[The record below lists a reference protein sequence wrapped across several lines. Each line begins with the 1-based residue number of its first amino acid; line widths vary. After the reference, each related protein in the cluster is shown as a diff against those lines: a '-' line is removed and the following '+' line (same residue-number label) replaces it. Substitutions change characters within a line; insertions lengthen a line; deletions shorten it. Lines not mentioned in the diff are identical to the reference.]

1 MPSRRRP
8 VLLALPAALVLV
20 LLAVAPSPSAA
31 SSAPAPSTA
40 AAPAES
46 PSTYR
51 VDGVATRE
59 ARSAV
64 ARTGAAIEQVGAS
77 SVVVRALPSEA
88 AAIRALGYA
97 TSAIVTRDFP
107 LADRGFHTYAETVAE
122 IDAAVAAHP
131 SIVQKLTVGQSYEG
145 RELWAVKISDHVADD
160 EAEPEVLYDSLHH
173 AREHLTTEEAI
184 AILHTYVDGYGSDP
198 RVTAVV
204 DSREIWVL
212 FQVNPDG
219 GEYDVATGSYRF
231 WRKNRQPT
239 PGSTAIG
246 TDLNRNYGYRWG
258 CCGGSS
264 AQPGS
269 ETFRGPS
276 AFSAPETA
284 AYRDFVDG
292 RVVDGVQQL
301 RTNISFHTYGELV
314 LWPYGYT
321 FADVPSD
328 MEPDDHATFVAMAR
342 AMAATTCRA
351 TGGGCYTA
359 EQASDLYITD
369 GTSDDWLYGAH
380 RVFTITTEMFP
391 TGGEGFYPDDEDI
404 APQTARVRDMVLY
417 AAEQADCP
425 YRAAGLSTQHCPRVR
440 DVAPRRG
447 APGATV
453 TITGRG
459 FTGAV
464 GVAFDGVPAM
474 SFTVV
479 DDATITA
486 VVPAGARSGL
496 VTVDLARGSGAGPRP
511 FRVTAAAGASAA
523 A

>member
-1 MPSRRRP
+1 MNSRRIR
-8 VLLALPAALVLV
+8 LAVPAA
-20 LLAVAPSPSAA
+20 LLAVALSAGPGAAPS
-31 SSAPAPSTA
+31 SSAPAAAGTATA
-40 AAPAES
+40 AS

-51 VDGVATRE
+51 VDGVSTRE
-59 ARSAV
+59 ARTAV

-77 SVVVRALPSEA
+77 SVVVRALPAEA
-88 AAIRALGYA
+88 SAIRALAYA
-97 TSAIVTRDFP
+97 TTSVSQRDFP
-107 LADRGFHTYAETVAE
+107 AVDSGFHTYAEMVAE

-131 SIVQKLTVGQSYEG
+131 GIVQKLSVGQSYEG
-145 RELWAVKISDHVADD
+145 RQMWAVKISDHVATD

-173 AREHLTTEEAI
+173 AREHLTVEEAL
-184 AILHTYVDGYGSDP
+184 AILHTYADGYGTDA
-198 RVTAVV
+198 RVTSIV

-239 PGSTAIG
+239 PGSSAVG

-264 AQPGS
+264 GTPSS
-269 ETFRGPS
+269 ETYRGPS

-292 RVVDGVQQL
+292 RVVGGVQQL

-314 LWPYGYT
+314 LYPYGYT
-321 FADVPSD
+321 FADVPAD
-328 MEPDDHATFVAMAR
+328 MEPDDHAAFVAMAR
-342 AMAATTCRA
+342 AMADSTCRP
-351 TGGGCYTA
+351 TGGGCYTD
-359 EQASDLYITD
+359 EQASELYITD
-369 GTSDDWLYGAH
+369 GTSDDWLYGVH
-380 RVFTITTEMFP
+380 RVFSITTEMFP

-417 AAEQADCP
+417 AAELADCP
-425 YRAAGLSTQHCPRVR
+425 YRAAGLTAGHCPRVR
-440 DVAPRRG
+440 DVQPRRG
-447 APGATV
+447 APGTSV

-464 GVAFDGVPAM
+464 GVAFDGVPAA
-474 SFTVV
+474 SFTV
-479 DDATITA
+479 DDDGTITA

-496 VTVDLARGSGAGPRP
+496 VTVDARRGTGASPRP
-511 FRVTAAAGASAA
+511 FRVQAAAGAASAA
-523 A
+523 